1 MLFLRFKEY
10 QLKKCLNNFSSSFK
24 PIRLYKL
31 IFQPI
36 KISPSVKKLL
46 KKEFENISPFH
57 GFISK
62 FFGRYILELTVQII
76 ASLRSEVNLAVGL
89 VLFTFHSI
97 SMKM

>member
-10 QLKKCLNNFSSSFK
+10 HLKKCLNNFSS
-24 PIRLYKL
+24 IRLYVETH
-31 IFQPI
+31 
-36 KISPSVKKLL
+36 ISAYKNKSLR
-46 KKEFENISPFH
+46 KEAPQKGVWKYKPLQDLYQNFLASISM
-57 GFISK
+57 
-62 FFGRYILELTVQII
+62 ELTVQII